1 MDLIEWHDFYRGRG
15 AKAQYM
21 GSAQLPDN
29 PLELL
34 VDTGFLNGSIGD
46 GVAEPGA
53 LGVRWERTVRV
64 LLNSN
69 DTGVTTWPH
78 GYRTSAESDWSWHME
93 PTCLFVYRRGTPY
106 LSLSPLA
113 KRPSTTAFPVVTR

>member
-1 MDLIEWHDFYRGRG
+1 VDLIEWHDFYRGRG

-21 GSAQLPDN
+21 GSVQTPYS

-34 VDTGFLNGSIGD
+34 VDTGFLNGGIGD

-69 DTGVTTWPH
+69 DTGVSTWPH
-78 GYRTSAESDWSWHME
+78 EYRTSAESDWSWHME

>member
-15 AKAQYM
+15 TKAQYM
-21 GSAQLPDN
+21 GSVQLPDN

-34 VDTGFLNGSIGD
+34 VDTDFLNGSIGD
-46 GVAEPGA
+46 GAAEPGA
-53 LGVRWERTVRV
+53 LGVRWERTVRR

-69 DTGVTTWPH
+69 DTGVSAWPH
-78 GYRTSAESDWSWHME
+78 EYRTSAESDWSWHME

-113 KRPSTTAFPVVTR
+113 KRASTTAFPVVTR